1 MYPELVKKLSE
12 LSIDISD
19 ENILRQAFIHRSYLN
34 EARDKNLRSNERLEF
49 LGDSVLSLI
58 VSHYLY
64 EKFPDAPEGQLTNY
78 RSSIVKTTSLAIA
91 AGELNLG
98 QYLLMAKGEAES
110 GGKENPSLLAD
121 TYEALLGVIYLE
133 RGFDKVRIFVKET
146 LLFHLEEI
154 IEKGT
159 YRDFKSVFQ
168 EKVQEKL
175 RISPVYSVVSTSG
188 PDHAK
193 EFEVEVLVIGERFG
207 LGKGKSKQEAEQMA
221 AQAAL
226 DAWGQAVLR

>member
-1 MYPELVKKLSE
+1 MFTDLVTKLAE
-12 LSIDISD
+12 YSIDIT
-19 ENILRQAFIHRSYLN
+19 EETVLRQAFIHRSYLN
-34 EARDKNLRSNERLEF
+34 EARDKSLASNERLEF

-64 EKFPDAPEGQLTNY
+64 ITYPDIPEGQLTNY

-91 AGELNLG
+91 AKDLDLG
-98 QYLLMAKGEAES
+98 KYLLMAKGESES

-133 RGFDKVRIFVKET
+133 KGFEKARDFVQGT
-146 LLFHLEEI
+146 LLIHLGEI
-154 IEKGT
+154 IATGK
-159 YRDFKSVFQ
+159 YRDYKSVFQ
-168 EKVQEKL
+168 EQVQE
-175 RISPVYSVVSTSG
+175 RYRMSPTYTVVSTTG

-193 EFEVEVLVIGERFG
+193 EFEVEVIVNGTRYG

-226 DAWGQAVLR
+226 DAWTRS